1 MSDSD
6 ADTRSPD
13 REKTG
18 VDGASDF
25 TSEQRLQELESSNIT
40 LREERRRALSD
51 IRYYK
56 DELNALR
63 RETRRLL
70 SELEKAR
77 TPPLIVGVV
86 EDILGDDRVVVKAST
101 GPNFVV
107 PVADHVESDAIEV
120 GARVSLTQNNLTLIG
135 VLPASR
141 DPNVTTAEVLERPD
155 VGYAHVGGLTETI
168 EALREAV
175 EYPLTD
181 PKRFKKLGVRPP
193 KGVLLLGPP
202 GTGKTLL
209 AKAVA
214 GETEATFVRVV
225 ASELVQ
231 KFIGEGARKVHELF
245 QLARDKSPSILF
257 IDELDAIGARRTD
270 EATASNREVE
280 RTLMQL
286 LAEMDG
292 FDPRGDVRILAATNR
307 ADILDP
313 ALTRPG
319 RFDRVIDVPHPDEK
333 GLVDII
339 KIHTNGMRLGRDADL
354 AAIAKRMTGATGADV
369 QAVCTEAGMRAVR
382 RKAGSIRLQDFDGAL
397 EKFAR
402 NELPTQ
408 REAGVMYS

>member
-6 ADTRSPD
+6 AETRPEGDKSRLEGP
-13 REKTG
+13 
-18 VDGASDF
+18 SDF
-25 TSEQRLQELESSNIT
+25 TAEQRLQELESTNIT

-56 DELNALR
+56 EELNALR

-77 TPPLIVGVV
+77 TPPLIVGVI
-86 EDILGDDRVVVKAST
+86 EDILEDDRVVVKAST

-107 PVADHVESDAIEV
+107 PIADHVERSVLEV
-120 GARVSLTQNNLTLIG
+120 GARVSLTQSNLTLIG

-141 DPNVTTAEVLERPD
+141 DPSVSTAEVLERPEVRYKD
-155 VGYAHVGGLTETI
+155 IGGLKDTVES
-168 EALREAV
+168 LREAV

-181 PKRFKKLGVRPP
+181 PGRFKKLGVHPP

-214 GETEATFVRVV
+214 GETDATFVRVV

-292 FDPRGDVRILAATNR
+292 FDPRGEVRILAATNR

-319 RFDRVIDVPHPDEK
+319 RFDRIIEVPLPDET
-333 GLVDII
+333 GLVDIL
-339 KIHTNGMRLGRDADL
+339 KIHTKGMRMGKDVDMDAVVR
-354 AAIAKRMTGATGADV
+354 RMKDATGADV

-382 RKAGSIRLQDFDGAL
+382 RKAASIRMQDFDGAL
-397 EKFAR
+397 AKYAR

-408 REAGVMYS
+408 GEAGVMYS